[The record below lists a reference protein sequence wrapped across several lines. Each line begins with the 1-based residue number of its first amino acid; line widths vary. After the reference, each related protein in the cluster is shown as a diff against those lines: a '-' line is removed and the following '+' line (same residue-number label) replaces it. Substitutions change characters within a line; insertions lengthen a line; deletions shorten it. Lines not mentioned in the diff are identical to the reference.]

1 MQKEITFKK
10 NKEGRFE
17 LFYDNVD
24 IGVSFIVSKDYDIK
38 DYNISVLGGVG
49 GTFFRPCKDL
59 VLELVHSPKETEKIA
74 ISTTANIS
82 SVSEL
87 TIKIGKSLELFSNE
101 NTLFINAAPDEE
113 KKIKK
118 SLFFDRLFI
127 GDNKNTTVFFN
138 NYKHNTVYDEAEYK
152 EYEKTF
158 KDKVFTIKGNKNIN
172 FGLCKEL
179 LCLELIDNRASIPDV
194 EVIPSIVFDSPNV
207 SFEKNKIRQDDADQ
221 SFDIN
226 FISGSVQSKE
236 STFFLAKNLTIE
248 NLSEKAKTEP
258 LISIKKAKIFSTYG
272 PNGEIRNENV
282 YLTMDSTNF
291 SAKEGSEIKISDETH
306 IKTNGGNIDVLKA
319 ECYFDGGSIRT
330 ETKSSLAIQDLKL
343 INNSTIHFIGD
354 KDFKIGIKQAT
365 LENANLSNVRG
376 TISGFLKDT
385 LADGLAFGDRSQ
397 IIADM
402 PADGKFDTNY
412 EFHNLVLKENST
424 LKMLPTY
431 ENKFMVGIEPRRSQ
445 CYIENS
451 VFEGFCDIQ
460 GDLHFKASNSIFSDF
475 IATFSKE
482 PYQVDVKNSTLAG
495 HCNFWGIK
503 SIDSSSIKN
512 SNLSCKGEK
521 VEINGEFLENVKDYK
536 EYRSQR
542 PALGSESQTTF
553 SDKDLE
559 LL

>member
-1 MQKEITFKK
+1 MQKEVTFKK

-24 IGVSFIVSKDYDIK
+24 IGVSFIISKDYDIK
-38 DYNISVLGGVG
+38 DYNISILGGVG

-59 VLELVHSPKETEKIA
+59 VLELVNSPEETEKIA

-101 NTLFINAAPDEE
+101 NVLSINAASDEGNHN
-113 KKIKK
+113 KK
-118 SLFFDRLFI
+118 SLFFDRLSI
-127 GDNKNTTVFFN
+127 GDNKNTTIFFN
-138 NYKHNTVYDEAEYK
+138 NYKHETVYDEAEYK
-152 EYEKTF
+152 EYAKTF
-158 KDKVFTIKGNKNIN
+158 KDKVFTIKGNKNID

-194 EVIPSIVFDSPNV
+194 DVIPSIVFDSPNV

-236 STFFLAKNLTIE
+236 GTFFLAKNLYIK

-258 LISIKKAKIFSTYG
+258 FISIEKAKIYSAYG
-272 PNGEIRNENV
+272 PNGEIRTENA
-282 YLTMDSTNF
+282 YLTMDATNF
-291 SAKEGSEIKISDETH
+291 SAQEGVEIEISDETN
-306 IKTNGGNIDVLKA
+306 IITNGGNIDILKGD
-319 ECYFDGGSIRT
+319 CYFDGGSIRT
-330 ETKSSLAIQDLKL
+330 EAKSSLSIQDLKL
-343 INNSTIHFIGD
+343 INNSTIHFVSD
-354 KDFKIGIKQAT
+354 KDFKNGIKQAT
-365 LENANLSNVRG
+365 LEKTNLSNVRG

-451 VFEGFCDIQ
+451 VFEGFAI
-460 GDLHFKASNSIFSDF
+460 FKGIF
-475 IATFSKE
+475 ILRH
-482 PYQVDVKNSTLAG
+482 QTLY
-495 HCNFWGIK
+495 
-503 SIDSSSIKN
+503 
-512 SNLSCKGEK
+512 
-521 VEINGEFLENVKDYK
+521 FLI
-536 EYRSQR
+536 
-542 PALGSESQTTF
+542 L
-553 SDKDLE
+553 
-559 LL
+559 

>member
-38 DYNISVLGGVG
+38 DYNISIFGGVG
-49 GTFFRPCKDL
+49 GMFLKPCQNL
-59 VLELVHSPKETEKIA
+59 VIELVNSPKETKKIA
-74 ISTTANIS
+74 ISTSANIS

-101 NTLFINAAPDEE
+101 NPLFINTAPDEE
-113 KKIKK
+113 NQIKK

-127 GDNKNTTVFFN
+127 GDNKDTTIFFN
-138 NYKHNTVYDEAEYK
+138 NYKHRTVYSEAEYK
-152 EYEKTF
+152 EYAKTF
-158 KDKVFTIKGNKNIN
+158 KDKVFTIKGNSNIN

-179 LCLELIDNRASIPDV
+179 LCLELIDNKATVPNK
-194 EVIPSIVFDSPNV
+194 EVTLGIVFDSPNV
-207 SFEKNKIRQDDADQ
+207 SFEKNKIKQDDEDR

-236 STFFLAKNLTIE
+236 STFFLSKNLYIK

-258 LISIKKAKIFSTYG
+258 FISIKKAKIYSSYG
-272 PNGEIRNENV
+272 PNGEIRNENA
-282 YLTMDSTNF
+282 YLTIDSTNF
-291 SAKEGSEIKISDETH
+291 SAKEGSEIEISDETH
-306 IKTNGGNIDVLKA
+306 IKTNGGNIDILKGD
-319 ECYFDGGSIRT
+319 CILDGGQITTT
-330 ETKSSLAIQDLKL
+330 EINYLKIQDLQL
-343 INNSTIHFIGD
+343 VNNSSIHFSSD
-354 KDFKIGIKQAT
+354 EKFEKEIKKAILKNT
-365 LENANLSNVRG
+365 NLSNIKG
-376 TISGFLKDT
+376 TISGIFKDT
-385 LADGLAFGDRSQ
+385 LANGITFEDSSEMITD
-397 IIADM
+397 I
-402 PADGKFDTNY
+402 PANGNYETNY
-412 EFHNLVLKENST
+412 EFHNLVLKKNST

-431 ENKFMVGIEPRRSQ
+431 ENSIESGETLERAH

-460 GDLHFKASNSIFSDF
+460 GRLNLRASNSIFSDF

-512 SNLSCKGEK
+512 SHLSCKGEK
-521 VEINGEFLENVKDYK
+521 MEINGEFLEDVKDYK
-536 EYRSQR
+536 KDRAQR
-542 PALGSESQTTF
+542 PTLESESQITF

>member
-10 NKEGRFE
+10 DKEGRFE
-17 LFYDNVD
+17 LFYDNQD

-59 VLELVHSPKETEKIA
+59 IIELINSPKETEKIA

-101 NTLFINAAPDEE
+101 NVLSINAASD
-113 KKIKK
+113 KGNHNKK
-118 SLFFDRLFI
+118 SLFFGRLSI
-127 GDNKNTTVFFN
+127 GDNKNTTIFFN
-138 NYKHNTVYDEAEYK
+138 NYKHETVYSEAEYK
-152 EYEKTF
+152 EYAKTF
-158 KDKVFTIKGNKNIN
+158 KDKVFTIKGNSNID

-179 LCLELIDNRASIPDV
+179 LCLDLIGNRASIPVID
-194 EVIPSIVFDSPNV
+194 VIPSIVFNSPNV
-207 SFEKNKIRQDDADQ
+207 SFEKNEIRQDDEDR

-226 FISGSVQSKE
+226 FISGSIQSKE

-258 LISIKKAKIFSTYG
+258 FISIKKAKIYSSYG
-272 PNGEIRNENV
+272 PNGEIRNENA

-291 SAKEGSEIKISDETH
+291 AAKEGSEIEISDETH
-306 IKTNGGNIDVLKA
+306 IKTNGGNIDILKGD
-319 ECYFDGGSIRT
+319 CILDGGNITTT
-330 ETKSSLAIQDLKL
+330 EINYLKIQDLQL
-343 INNSTIHFIGD
+343 INNSSIHFSSDEKFEKEI
-354 KDFKIGIKQAT
+354 KDAILK
-365 LENANLSNVRG
+365 NANLSNIKG
-376 TISGFLKDT
+376 TISGIFKDT
-385 LADGLAFGDRSQ
+385 LANGITFEDSSEM
-397 IIADM
+397 IADI
-402 PADGKFDTNY
+402 PANGDFETNY
-412 EFHNLVLKENST
+412 EFHNLVLRKNST

-431 ENKFMVGIEPRRSQ
+431 QNNIESGETLERAH

-460 GDLHFKASNSIFSDF
+460 GRLNLRASNSIFSDF
-475 IATFSKE
+475 IVTFSKE
-482 PYQVDVKNSTLAG
+482 PYQVDIKNSTLAG

-512 SNLSCKGEK
+512 SNLSYKGEK
-521 VEINGEFLENVKDYK
+521 VEISGEFLEDVKDYK
-536 EYRSQR
+536 EYRVQR
-542 PALGSESQTTF
+542 PTLESGAQITF

>member
-17 LFYDNVD
+17 LFYDHQNLG
-24 IGVSFIVSKDYDIK
+24 ISFIVSKDYDIK
-38 DYNISVLGGVG
+38 DYNISILGGVG

-59 VLELVHSPKETEKIA
+59 VIELVNSPKETEKIA
-74 ISTTANIS
+74 ISTTANII

-101 NTLFINAAPDEE
+101 NTLFINAAPDEGE
-113 KKIKK
+113 KNKK
-118 SLFFDRLFI
+118 SLFFDRLSI
-127 GDNKNTTVFFN
+127 EDNKNTTLFFN
-138 NYKHNTVYDEAEYK
+138 NHKHETVYSEAEYK
-152 EYEKTF
+152 EYTKTF

-172 FGLCKEL
+172 FGLCKES
-179 LCLELIDNRASIPDV
+179 LCLELIDNRTSIPDV
-194 EVIPSIVFDSPNV
+194 DVIPSIVFDSPNV

-236 STFFLAKNLTIE
+236 GTFFLAKNLYIK

-258 LISIKKAKIFSTYG
+258 LISIKKAKIYATYG
-272 PNGEIRNENV
+272 PNGEIRNENA
-282 YLTMDSTNF
+282 YLIMDSTNF
-291 SAKEGSEIKISDETH
+291 SAKEGSEIEISDETN
-306 IKTNGGNIDVLKA
+306 IITNGGNIDVLKG

-330 ETKSSLAIQDLKL
+330 EAKSSLVIQDLKL
-343 INNSTIHFIGD
+343 INNSTIHFVSD
-354 KDFKIGIKQAT
+354 KDFKNGIKQAT
-365 LENANLSNVRG
+365 FEKTNLSNVRG

-385 LADGLAFGDRSQ
+385 LADGLTFGDRSQ
-397 IIADM
+397 IIADI

-451 VFEGFCDIQ
+451 VFEGFCDVQ

-475 IATFSKE
+475 LATFSKE
-482 PYQVDVKNSTLAG
+482 PYQVDIKNSTFAG
-495 HCNFWGIK
+495 ACNFWGIK

-512 SNLSCKGEK
+512 SNLSFKGGK
-521 VEINGEFLENVKDYK
+521 VEINGEFLEDVKDYK
-536 EYRSQR
+536 EYRAQR
-542 PALGSESQTTF
+542 PTLESESKITLN
-553 SDKDLE
+553 DKDLE